1 MKRII
6 ITIMVLS
13 FLILATCGT
22 VKIKEE
28 PKIDVKFNVTNV
40 TDEEFQYIGT
50 RGLKKPTKDDFKNIE
65 FTLEVKHSNKISKR
79 NISIPDFKNIVNSY
93 DKQRYR
99 FGDSS
104 QDNQEESAKYDYKFV
119 FYSKGLDEEQIKN
132 IFSSSEV
139 KVSWLVNHDV
149 NEERVY
155 NLGEIIQFN

>member
-1 MKRII
+1 VKRII
-6 ITIMVLS
+6 ITITVLS

-40 TDEEFQYIGT
+40 TKEEFQCIGT
-50 RGLKKPTKDDFKNIE
+50 RGLGKVTKDDFKNIE
-65 FTLEVKHSNKISKR
+65 FILDVKHSKKLSKR
-79 NISIPDFKNIVNSY
+79 NISIPDFKSVVNSY

-104 QDNQEESAKYDYKFV
+104 QDNQEESASYYYKFV
-119 FYSKGLDEEQIKN
+119 FYSKGLDEEQIRN

-139 KVSWLVNHDV
+139 KVSWLIKHDV

-155 NLGEIIQFN
+155 NLGEIMQFN